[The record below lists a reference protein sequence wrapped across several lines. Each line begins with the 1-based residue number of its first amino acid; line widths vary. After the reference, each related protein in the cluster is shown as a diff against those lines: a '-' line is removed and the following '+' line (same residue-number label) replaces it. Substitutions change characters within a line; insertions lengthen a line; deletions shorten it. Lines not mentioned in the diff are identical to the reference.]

1 MAPWQDE
8 ISLMA
13 PWQGERQPCSTRRAQ
28 LAEIQSSQTW
38 QGGQTRTC
46 CTSNYHQML
55 LQKIVLW
62 SQQKPWKRCGHVQR
76 LNYNFEA
83 FGNIFPA
90 VLRFENKNLFWDF
103 FIPNCLICPT
113 IPNWWGSLPSFN
125 ELTHS
130 FTEWAAHL
138 TPMYCTTAI
147 YSSVFYLTAVF
158 YLISILPHIYMC
170 STQQQCTVCFAKLKY
185 AYALAGNW
193 VSMKYSHIV
202 TAYSCKAVLTRSNFT
217 KTPVFFLKPLTILKS
232 FILWLWLCMNSTM
245 TAGFRL

>member
-1 MAPWQDE
+1 MVPWQDE

-28 LAEIQSSQTW
+28 LAQIQSSQTW

-138 TPMYCTTAI
+138 TPMSCTAI

-158 YLISILPHIYMC
+158 YLISILPHIYVFYLIALHFLLC
-170 STQQQCTVCFAKLKY
+170 KIKVRFGRELSKHEIQSYCDCLFLQSCFNSQQFYK
-185 AYALAGNW
+185 
-193 VSMKYSHIV
+193 
-202 TAYSCKAVLTRSNFT
+202 
-217 KTPVFFLKPLTILKS
+217 
-232 FILWLWLCMNSTM
+232 NSS
-245 TAGFRL
+245 LLP